1 MSEEEIGM
9 SSETETVPS
18 KADQLSL
25 PLTNPADVSTPQREA
40 VQKQAESLDPDQ
52 RPVISVIVPIFNEE
66 EVIPE
71 LHRRMVAVLGNIGQ
85 PWELV
90 CVNDGSR
97 DASLS
102 MLLSLRE
109 QDARVKIINFSRNF
123 GHQIAITA
131 GMDYA
136 LGDAIAIIDAD
147 LQDPPELIG
156 EMFDKWREGYEV
168 VYAVRAHRQGESRFK
183 LWTASAFYRLLR
195 RITDVEIPV
204 NTGDFRL
211 IDRQVLLTMRRLRE
225 KHRFMRGLSS
235 WVGFRQIGIEYQ
247 RAERFAGDTKYPLS
261 KMLRL
266 TLDAITSFS
275 YLPLR
280 LSTYFG
286 FFLALASLV
295 GIVTTIALRL
305 SGNNAFFGQA
315 STLVA
320 VLFLGGIQLIFL
332 GVIGEYLARIY
343 DDVKARPL
351 YVVSRAYGYADLA
364 DHRNSPTSP
373 ANLSEPDTPAD

>member
-9 SSETETVPS
+9 SSETETVPP
-18 KADQLSL
+18 KADQLSP

-71 LHRRMVAVLGNIGQ
+71 LHRRMAAVLGNIGQ

-286 FFLALASLV
+286 FFLALASVV

-351 YVVSRAYGYADLA
+351 YVVSRAYGYADLV
-364 DHRNSPTSP
+364 DHRNSPRSP
-373 ANLSEPDTPAD
+373 ANLSEPDTPAA

>member
-9 SSETETVPS
+9 SSETETVPP
-18 KADQLSL
+18 KADQLSP

-71 LHRRMVAVLGNIGQ
+71 LHRRMAAVLGNIGQ

-351 YVVSRAYGYADLA
+351 YVVSRAYGYADLV
-364 DHRNSPTSP
+364 DHRNSPRSP

>member
-1 MSEEEIGM
+1 LSEEEIGM
-9 SSETETVPS
+9 SSETETVPP
-18 KADQLSL
+18 KAAQLS
-25 PLTNPADVSTPQREA
+25 PALTIPADVSTPQREA

-71 LHRRMVAVLGNIGQ
+71 LYRRMAAVLANIGQ
-85 PWELV
+85 PWELI

-261 KMLRL
+261 KMFRL

-275 YLPLR
+275 YIPLR

-286 FFLALASLV
+286 FFLALASLL
-295 GIVTTIALRL
+295 GIVATVVLRL
-305 SGNNAFFGQA
+305 SGNYAFLGQA

-332 GVIGEYLARIY
+332 GIIGEYLARIY

-373 ANLSEPDTPAD
+373 ANLSEPDTQAD

>member
-1 MSEEEIGM
+1 MNRQ
-9 SSETETVPS
+9 TETAPPRTVQRPPNAPNPS
-18 KADQLSL
+18 DDATPEKGADQSCA
-25 PLTNPADVSTPQREA
+25 NSQ
-40 VQKQAESLDPDQ
+40 DPSR

-66 EVIPE
+66 KVIPE
-71 LHRRMVAVLGNIGQ
+71 LYRRMVAVLGDIGQ

-97 DASLS
+97 DESLS

-109 QDARVKIINFSRNF
+109 QDPRVKIINFSRNF

-136 LGDAIAIIDAD
+136 QGEAIAIIDAD

-156 EMFDKWREGYEV
+156 EMFEKWREGYEV
-168 VYAVRAHRQGESRFK
+168 VYAVRAHRRGESRFK

-235 WVGFRQIGIEYQ
+235 WVGFRQTGIEYQ

-275 YLPLR
+275 YIPLR

-286 FFLALASLV
+286 FFLAFVSLL
-295 GIVTTIALRL
+295 GIVVTTVLRL

-332 GVIGEYLARIY
+332 GIIGEYLARIY

-351 YVVSRAYGYADLA
+351 YVVSKLHGFTDREE
-364 DHRNSPTSP
+364 HRDNPQSPTGPSDRRT
-373 ANLSEPDTPAD
+373 SED

>member
-1 MSEEEIGM
+1 MNPQP
-9 SSETETVPS
+9 ETVPPQTVQRS
-18 KADQLSL
+18 PNA
-25 PLTNPADVSTPQREA
+25 PNPSDDSTPKPASEEDGA
-40 VQKQAESLDPDQ
+40 GSPDPSQ
-52 RPVISVIVPIFNEE
+52 YPVISIIVPIFNEE

-71 LHRRMVAVLGNIGQ
+71 LYRRMVTVLGDIGQ

-97 DASLS
+97 DDSLS
-102 MLLSLRE
+102 LLLSLRE

-136 LGDAIAIIDAD
+136 QGNAIAIIDAD

-156 EMFDKWREGYEV
+156 EMFQKWREGYEV
-168 VYAVRAHRQGESRFK
+168 IYAVRAHRRGESRFK

-235 WVGFRQIGIEYQ
+235 WVGFRQTGIEYH

-266 TLDAITSFS
+266 TMDAITSFS
-275 YLPLR
+275 YIPLR

-286 FFLALASLV
+286 FFLAFASLL
-295 GIVTTIALRL
+295 GIIVTTVLRL

-351 YVVSRAYGYADLA
+351 YVVSRVYGFTD
-364 DHRNSPTSP
+364 
-373 ANLSEPDTPAD
+373 PDDPRDPS

>member
-9 SSETETVPS
+9 SSETETVPP
-18 KADQLSL
+18 KADQLS
-25 PLTNPADVSTPQREA
+25 PALTNPADVSTPQREA

-71 LHRRMVAVLGNIGQ
+71 LHRRMAAVLGNIGQ

-364 DHRNSPTSP
+364 EHRNSPRSP
-373 ANLSEPDTPAD
+373 ANLSEPDTPAA

>member
-9 SSETETVPS
+9 SSETETVPP
-18 KADQLSL
+18 KADQLS
-25 PLTNPADVSTPQREA
+25 PALTNPADVSTPQREA

-71 LHRRMVAVLGNIGQ
+71 LHRRMAAVLGNIGQ

>member
-9 SSETETVPS
+9 SSETETVPP
-18 KADQLSL
+18 KADQLSP

-364 DHRNSPTSP
+364 DHRNSPRSP

>member
-9 SSETETVPS
+9 SSETETVPP
-18 KADQLSL
+18 KADQLS
-25 PLTNPADVSTPQREA
+25 PALTNPADVSTPQREA

>member
-9 SSETETVPS
+9 SSETETVPP
-18 KADQLSL
+18 KADQLS
-25 PLTNPADVSTPQREA
+25 PALTNPADVSTPQREA

-71 LHRRMVAVLGNIGQ
+71 LHRRMAAVLGNIGQ

-364 DHRNSPTSP
+364 DHRNPPTSP

>member
-1 MSEEEIGM
+1 M

-18 KADQLSL
+18 KADQLSP

-295 GIVTTIALRL
+295 GIVTTMALRL

-320 VLFLGGIQLIFL
+320 VLFLGGF
-332 GVIGEYLARIY
+332 
-343 DDVKARPL
+343 
-351 YVVSRAYGYADLA
+351 
-364 DHRNSPTSP
+364 N
-373 ANLSEPDTPAD
+373 

>member
-1 MSEEEIGM
+1 MD
-9 SSETETVPS
+9 SETCG
-18 KADQLSL
+18 
-25 PLTNPADVSTPQREA
+25 
-40 VQKQAESLDPDQ
+40 PDQ

-71 LHRRMVAVLGNIGQ
+71 LYRRMTAVLDSIGE
-85 PWELV
+85 PWELI

-97 DASLS
+97 DASMS
-102 MLLSLRE
+102 MLLALRE
-109 QDARVKIINFSRNF
+109 RDKRVKVIDFSRNF
-123 GHQIAITA
+123 GQQIALTA
-131 GMDYA
+131 GMDYV
-136 LGDAIAIIDAD
+136 LGDAVVVIDAD

-156 EMFDKWREGYEV
+156 EMLGKWREGYEV
-168 VYAVRAHRQGESRFK
+168 VYAVRADRRGESRFK
-183 LWTASAFYRLLR
+183 LWTASAFYRLLH

-204 NTGDFRL
+204 NTGEFRL
-211 IDRQVLLTMRRLRE
+211 MDRQVVLAMRRLRE

-275 YLPLR
+275 YIPLR

-286 FFLALASLV
+286 FFLALLSLV
-295 GIVTTIALRL
+295 GIVVTMVLRL
-305 SGNNAFFGQA
+305 SGNNAFYGQA

-351 YVVSRAYGYADLA
+351 YVVARAHGFVDLA
-364 DHRNSPTSP
+364 DPRDATPSP
-373 ANLSEPDTPAD
+373 ANLSEPHTLVD

>member
-1 MSEEEIGM
+1 MNP
-9 SSETETVPS
+9 ETETVTLDTAHRPS
-18 KADQLSL
+18 
-25 PLTNPADVSTPQREA
+25 
-40 VQKQAESLDPDQ
+40 AEPGAHDPSQ
-52 RPVISVIVPIFNEE
+52 RPVLSVIVPIFNEE

-71 LHRRMVAVLGNIGQ
+71 LYRRMTTVLGAIGQ

-97 DASLS
+97 DASLTL
-102 MLLSLRE
+102 LLSLRE
-109 QDARVKIINFSRNF
+109 RDPRVRIINFSRNF

-136 LGDAIAIIDAD
+136 TGDAIAIIDAD
-147 LQDPPELIG
+147 LQDPPELLV
-156 EMFDKWREGYEV
+156 EMFDKWREGFEV
-168 VYAVRAHRQGESRFK
+168 VYAVRATRRGESRFK
-183 LWTASAFYRLLR
+183 LWTATAFYRLLR

-235 WVGFRQIGIEYQ
+235 WVGFRQTGIEYQ

-266 TLDAITSFS
+266 TMDAITSFS
-275 YLPLR
+275 YIPLR

-286 FFLALASLV
+286 FFLAFLSLL
-295 GIVTTIALRL
+295 GIVVTTILRL

-351 YVVSRAYGYADLA
+351 YVVSRAYGFAHLA
-364 DHRNSPTSP
+364 SAPNAHTTP
-373 ANLSEPDTPAD
+373 ANLNEPHTLAD

>member
-1 MSEEEIGM
+1 MN
-9 SSETETVPS
+9 SETETASPPTDQRSPAMSDSPDVSNPQH
-18 KADQLSL
+18 KAD
-25 PLTNPADVSTPQREA
+25 
-40 VQKQAESLDPDQ
+40 QKQAESPDTDQ

-71 LHRRMVAVLGNIGQ
+71 LYRRMAAVLGSIGQ
-85 PWELV
+85 TWELV

-102 MLLSLRE
+102 LLLSLRE

-156 EMFDKWREGYEV
+156 DMFEKWREGYEV
-168 VYAVRAHRQGESRFK
+168 VYAVRAHRRGESRFK

-235 WVGFRQIGIEYQ
+235 WVGYRQIGIEYQ

-261 KMLRL
+261 KMFRL

-275 YLPLR
+275 YIPLR

-286 FFLALASLV
+286 FFLALASLL
-295 GIVTTIALRL
+295 GIIATVVLRL
-305 SGNNAFFGQA
+305 SGNYVFLGQA

-332 GVIGEYLARIY
+332 GIIGEYLARIY

-351 YVVSRAYGYADLA
+351 YVVSKAYGFADLA
-364 DHRNSPTSP
+364 DHSDAHQSS
-373 ANLSEPDTPAD
+373 ANLSEPHTPEE

>member
-9 SSETETVPS
+9 SSETETVPP
-18 KADQLSL
+18 KADQLSP

-71 LHRRMVAVLGNIGQ
+71 LHRRMAAVLGNIGQ

-351 YVVSRAYGYADLA
+351 YVVSRAYGYADLV
-364 DHRNSPTSP
+364 DHRNSPRSP
-373 ANLSEPDTPAD
+373 ANLSEPDTPAA

>member
-1 MSEEEIGM
+1 MNPQ
-9 SSETETVPS
+9 TETVPPRTGQRS
-18 KADQLSL
+18 PNAPNPSDDPKPEHAPHKNCADSQDLS
-25 PLTNPADVSTPQREA
+25 R
-40 VQKQAESLDPDQ
+40 

-71 LHRRMVAVLGNIGQ
+71 LYRRMGAVLGVIGQ
-85 PWELV
+85 PWELI

-97 DASLS
+97 DESLS

-109 QDARVKIINFSRNF
+109 QDPRVKIINFSRNF

-131 GMDYA
+131 GIDYA

-147 LQDPPELIG
+147 LQDPPELID

-168 VYAVRAHRQGESRFK
+168 VYAVRAQRRGESRFK

-225 KHRFMRGLSS
+225 RHRFMRGLSS
-235 WVGFRQIGIEYQ
+235 WVGYRQIGIEYQ
-247 RAERFAGDTKYPLS
+247 RAERFAGDTKYPLG

-275 YLPLR
+275 YIPLR

-286 FFLALASLV
+286 FFLAFVSLL
-295 GIVTTIALRL
+295 GTIVTTVLRL
-305 SGNNAFFGQA
+305 SGNNAFLGQA

-332 GVIGEYLARIY
+332 GIIGEYLARIY

-351 YVVSRAYGYADLA
+351 YVVSKVYGFD
-364 DHRNSPTSP
+364 D
-373 ANLSEPDTPAD
+373 PDGPRDPP

>member
-1 MSEEEIGM
+1 MSN
-9 SSETETVPS
+9 SPDVP
-18 KADQLSL
+18 
-25 PLTNPADVSTPQREA
+25 TPQPETD
-40 VQKQAESLDPDQ
+40 QKQTESPDNDH
-52 RPVISVIVPIFNEE
+52 RPGISVIVPIYNEE

-71 LHRRMVAVLGNIGQ
+71 LYRRMAAVLDNIGQ
-85 PWELV
+85 TWELV

-102 MLLSLRE
+102 ILLSLRE

-156 EMFDKWREGYEV
+156 DMFEKWREGYEV
-168 VYAVRAHRQGESRFK
+168 VYAVRAHRRGESRFK

-235 WVGFRQIGIEYQ
+235 WVGYRQIGIEYQ

-261 KMLRL
+261 KMFRL

-275 YLPLR
+275 YIPLR

-286 FFLALASLV
+286 FFLALASLL
-295 GIVTTIALRL
+295 GIVATVVLRL
-305 SGNNAFFGQA
+305 SGNNAFLGQA

-332 GVIGEYLARIY
+332 GIIGEYLARIY

-351 YVVSRAYGYADLA
+351 YVVSKAYGFADLS
-364 DHRNSPTSP
+364 DHGNASQSP
-373 ANLSEPDTPAD
+373 ANQSEPHERED

>member
-9 SSETETVPS
+9 SSETETVPP
-18 KADQLSL
+18 KADQLS
-25 PLTNPADVSTPQREA
+25 PALTNPADVSTPQREA

-364 DHRNSPTSP
+364 EHRNSPRSP

>member
-1 MSEEEIGM
+1 M
-9 SSETETVPS
+9 SSETETVPP
-18 KADQLSL
+18 KAAQLS
-25 PLTNPADVSTPQREA
+25 PALTNPADVSTPQWEA

-71 LHRRMVAVLGNIGQ
+71 LHRRMAAVLGNIGQ

>member
-9 SSETETVPS
+9 SSETETVPP
-18 KADQLSL
+18 KADQLSP

-71 LHRRMVAVLGNIGQ
+71 LHRRMAAVLGNIGQ

-373 ANLSEPDTPAD
+373 ANLSQPDTPAD